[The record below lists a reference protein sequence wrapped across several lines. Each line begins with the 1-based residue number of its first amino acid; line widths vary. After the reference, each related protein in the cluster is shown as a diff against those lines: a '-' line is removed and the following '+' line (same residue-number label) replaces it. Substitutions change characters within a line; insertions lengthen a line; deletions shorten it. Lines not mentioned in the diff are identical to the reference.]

1 MKREQSKMK
10 TASARIVPFGAIG
23 NKALVDEEEVR
34 GLPKMKTIK
43 EMSELTGLSY
53 TMLRNL
59 CLENKIVH
67 IRAGKKYLI
76 NYDRFIDYLNGVGGA

>member
-1 MKREQSKMK
+1 MK